1 MKMVSAV
8 QVSIDVRWFET
19 ILALLAIVSADSS
32 SLEVDPIPLKMGDT
46 HFWQNQRIP
55 NTSMRWFSAR
65 KMAAQV
71 LKLSG
76 WRKHPQPIDILV
88 QAGEHSF

>member
-1 MKMVSAV
+1 MVSAV

-46 HFWQNQRIP
+46 HFWQNQHEY
-55 NTSMRWFSAR
+55 AL
-65 KMAAQV
+65 V
-71 LKLSG
+71 LSKEDSRTG
-76 WRKHPQPIDILV
+76 T
-88 QAGEHSF
+88 